1 MSYNVFE
8 KYRWLLILVLA
19 TVVGVITGIL
29 SCLDCFDNTEELKMT
44 IVISI
49 MIWQSQWLGHAI
61 IQTYF
66 DRKYPWLDYPVKRII
81 TGVLGVLIYSTISFT
96 LLYYIIIGIY
106 GDVVRENENYFN
118 DLMMVAFVSFF
129 MVFTGYGYDFFRQ
142 WLKTVK
148 DHERAK
154 KEHIR
159 SQYEVLKN
167 QINPHF
173 LFNSLNA
180 LTGLIEENKKDSTK
194 FVKQLSQVY
203 RYILDNKD
211 REVVTL
217 KEEMDFIRAYIFLNN
232 IRYKENLLFRLN
244 IENEPIFMV
253 PPLAL
258 QIVVENCIKHN
269 VISIAKPLTIEI
281 FTEGSKFIVVRN
293 NLQVKSYLSVDS
305 AGIGLANLRERYKYL
320 SDVEVKIE
328 ETSHYFIVKLP
339 LLKMA

>member
-8 KYRWLLILVLA
+8 KYRWLLVLILA
-19 TVVGVITGIL
+19 TVVGIATGIL
-29 SCLDCFDNTEELKMT
+29 TCLECFDNREELKMN
-44 IVISI
+44 IVISV

-61 IQTYF
+61 IQSYL
-66 DRKYPWLDYPVKRII
+66 DRKYPWLDYPAKRII
-81 TGVLGVLIYSTISFT
+81 MGVLGVLIYTTISFT

-106 GDVVRENENYFN
+106 GEVVKEDENYFN

-217 KEEMDFIRAYIFLNN
+217 KEEMDFIRAYIFLNQ

-244 IENEPIFMV
+244 IENEQLFMI

-269 VISIAKPLTIEI
+269 IISKARPLTVEI
-281 FTEGSKFIVVRN
+281 FTEENKFIVVKN
-293 NLQVKSYLSVDS
+293 NLQIKSHSSDKS
-305 AGIGLANLRERYKYL
+305 SGIGLSNLRERYKYL
-320 SDVEVKIE
+320 SDEEVKIE
-328 ETSHYFIVKLP
+328 ENQQYFRVKLP
-339 LLKMA
+339 LFKMV